1 MKNLWKYI
9 ALISV
14 VNLIILLFYF
24 IGMMVICGVNEV
36 VPLWASQ
43 WFGISL
49 FLILFSV
56 FIAAIGN
63 MKEIIKGVIEFLK
76 E

>member
-1 MKNLWKYI
+1 MKLKNLWKYF
-9 ALISV
+9 ALIGV
-14 VNLIILLFYF
+14 LNLIILLFYF
-24 IGMMVICGVNEV
+24 IGIMVIYGVHKV

-49 FLILFSV
+49 FIIVFSV

-63 MKEIIKGVIEFLK
+63 IK
-76 E
+76 